1 MARKT
6 SINRYRNIG
15 IIAHVDAGKTTT
27 TERILFYT
35 GRSHKLGEV
44 HDGTAATDWMEQEQ
58 ERGITITSAAV
69 TTFWNGMKGQ
79 YKEHRINLIDTPG
92 HVDFTIEVERSLRV
106 LDGAIVVLCGS
117 SGVQAQ
123 TETVWRQ
130 ANKYKVPRIV
140 FVNKMDRPGAEF
152 LSVVKQLEER
162 LNCKAVPVQLNW
174 GVEETFKGIIDL
186 IEMKAIYWCEN
197 TNGSE
202 YKIVNIPKELKVLS
216 KQYNELIKD
225 IAAESEE
232 SILEKYFEEG
242 SLSKDLIKKGLRIR
256 SLKNEIVL
264 VTCGS
269 AFKNKGIQPLL
280 DAVIDYLPS
289 PLDIDLL
296 KGKKS
301 IFINKKAD
309 IKKYMADDN
318 ASFAAL
324 AFKIATDS
332 YVGNLTF
339 VRVYSGKIKSGDK
352 VYNSIKNKTERIG
365 RIVQLHANARE
376 DIKEILAGDIAACV
390 GLKVTTTGDTLCSVK
405 NNIILERIEFPE
417 PVLAVA
423 IEPKHKDD
431 QEKMISA
438 LNKLEKEDPSFKV
451 NYDKE
456 IGQTIIY
463 GMGELHIEIIVDRMR
478 REFKVEA
485 NIGKPQ
491 VAYRETIN
499 NIVKQEGKFI
509 RQSGGRGQY
518 GHVWLRIEPFK
529 KVDKSNDK
537 EINNKFCSEIVGG
550 TIPKEFIP
558 AIEKGAYDQLKNGV
572 LAGYPLINVKVT
584 VFDGSYHEV
593 DSNEN
598 AFKVASSIAV
608 KDGAIKADVV
618 LLEPIMKVEITTP
631 ELFMGDVVGD
641 LNRRRGIIQSME
653 DNFNGKVI
661 TAMVPLKEMF
671 GYATVLRSNTQGR
684 ASYTMKFEQYEK
696 APDIV
701 SREVIKK
708 NKEY

>member
-1 MARKT
+1 
-6 SINRYRNIG
+6 
-15 IIAHVDAGKTTT
+15 
-27 TERILFYT
+27 
-35 GRSHKLGEV
+35 
-44 HDGTAATDWMEQEQ
+44 
-58 ERGITITSAAV
+58 
-69 TTFWNGMKGQ
+69 
-79 YKEHRINLIDTPG
+79 
-92 HVDFTIEVERSLRV
+92 
-106 LDGAIVVLCGS
+106 
-117 SGVQAQ
+117 
-123 TETVWRQ
+123 
-130 ANKYKVPRIV
+130 
-140 FVNKMDRPGAEF
+140 
-152 LSVVKQLEER
+152 
-162 LNCKAVPVQLNW
+162 
-174 GVEETFKGIIDL
+174 
-186 IEMKAIYWCEN
+186 MKAIYWCEN